1 MSAVR
6 LGDLRQVYVIG
17 VGLHRYQRPSETS
30 FVELG
35 LTAVRRALADAGPGL
50 EWPAVEV
57 AYTAATRLGM
67 AVSRPMLRHLGA
79 TGIPM
84 TQVEN
89 ASASGSSAFRLAC
102 RDVAAG
108 FADVA
113 LAVGVDKAGR
123 VAHAEQLTGVP
134 RADAGLVIPPLHYA
148 LLADQYLRTRGA
160 GAKDLARVAVK
171 NHGNG
176 ALNPGA
182 QRQQRRTLE
191 EILED
196 RPIAGPLTR
205 LQCCPVGEGAAAA
218 LVVSSG
224 AIERF
229 GLDTR
234 RAVRVLSSTQR
245 SEELYGAKSFDAE
258 LTRTTTAQALDEAG
272 VTPANLDVV
281 ELHDAFT
288 IEELQYVEA
297 MGLCGEGEAPGR
309 LADGEFAIGGR
320 VAVSPSGGLLAMGH
334 PVGPTGIGQVA
345 EVTAQLRGEAGARQ
359 QPGARLGLAHMVGIG
374 AVCAVHVLAAPER

>member
-1 MSAVR
+1 MTALR
-6 LGDLRQVYVIG
+6 LRDLRPVYVIG
-17 VGLHRYQRPSETS
+17 VGLHRYQRPTDTA

-35 LTAVRRALADAGPGL
+35 LAAVRRALGDAGL

-89 ASASGSSAFRLAC
+89 ASASGSSAFRMAC

-123 VAHAEQLTGVP
+123 AVRAEQLTGLPVP
-134 RADAGLVIPPLHYA
+134 DAGLVIPPVHYG
-148 LLADQYLRTRGA
+148 LLAEEYLRTRGA
-160 GAKDLARVAVK
+160 GPEDLARVAVK
-171 NHGNG
+171 NHGN
-176 ALNPGA
+176 AARNPFA
-182 QRQQRRTLE
+182 HRQKARTLE
-191 EILED
+191 EVLAD
-196 RPIAGPLTR
+196 RPIAGMLTR

-218 LVVSSG
+218 LVVSG
-224 AIERF
+224 DAVERH
-229 GLDTR
+229 GLDAG
-234 RAVRVLSSTQR
+234 RAVRVLSSVQR

-258 LTRTTTAQALDEAG
+258 LTRTTTEQAVAEAG
-272 VTPANLDVV
+272 VSAADLDVV

-297 MGLCGEGEAPGR
+297 MGLCGEGEGPAR
-309 LADGEFAIGGR
+309 LADGEFGIGGR

-334 PVGPTGIGQVA
+334 PVGPTGIGQIA
-345 EVTAQLRGEAGARQ
+345 EITLQLRGEAEARQ
-359 QPGARLGLAHMVGIG
+359 QPGARLGLAHLVGVG
-374 AVCAVHVLAAPER
+374 AVCAVHVLAAPDR

>member
-1 MSAVR
+1 MTSRR
-6 LGDLRQVYVIG
+6 LRDLRPVYVIG
-17 VGLHRYQRPSETS
+17 VGLHRYQRRSDTS

-35 LTAVRRALADAGPGL
+35 LTAVRRALADAGL
-50 EWPAVEV
+50 EWTSVEA
-57 AYTAATRLGM
+57 AYTATTRLGM

-108 FADVA
+108 FADVV
-113 LAVGVDKAGR
+113 LAAGVDKVGK
-123 VAHAEQLTGVP
+123 VARAEHLTGLP
-134 RADAGLVIPPLHYA
+134 RPDAGLVVPPVHYG
-148 LLADQYLRTRGA
+148 LLAEEYLRARGGTA
-160 GAKDLARVAVK
+160 EDLARVAVK

-176 ALNPGA
+176 AANPYA
-182 QRQQRRTLE
+182 QRQKARTLE
-191 EILED
+191 EVLAD
-196 RPIAGPLTR
+196 RPIAGMLTR

-218 LVVSSG
+218 LVVSG
-224 AIERF
+224 EAVERL
-229 GLDTR
+229 GLDAG
-234 RAVRVLSSTQR
+234 RAVRVLSSAQR

-258 LTRTTTAQALDEAG
+258 LTRTTTAQAVAEAG
-272 VTPANLDVV
+272 VTAADIDVV

-297 MGLCGEGEAPGR
+297 MGLCGDGEGPGR
-309 LADGEFAIGGR
+309 LADGEFAVGGR

-334 PVGPTGIGQVA
+334 PVGPTGVGQIA
-345 EVTAQLRGEAGARQ
+345 EITAQLRGEAGARQ
-359 QPGARLGLAHMVGIG
+359 QPGARLGLAHLVGVG
-374 AVCAVHVLAAPER
+374 AVCAVHVLAAPGA

>member
-1 MSAVR
+1 MTTLR
-6 LGDLRQVYVIG
+6 LGDLRPVYVIG
-17 VGLHRYQRPSETS
+17 VGLHRYQRATDTS

-35 LTAVRRALADAGPGL
+35 VTAVRRALADGGL
-50 EWPAVEV
+50 EWPSVEV

-67 AVSRPMLRHLGA
+67 AVGRPMLRHLGA
-79 TGIPM
+79 TGIAM

-113 LAVGVDKAGR
+113 LAVGVDKVGR
-123 VAHAEQLTGVP
+123 VP
-134 RADAGLVIPPLHYA
+134 RAEHLTGLPRPDAGLVVPPVHYA
-148 LLADQYLRTRGA
+148 LLAEEYLRTRGGSA
-160 GAKDLARVAVK
+160 EDLARVAVK

-176 ALNPGA
+176 ARNPFA
-182 QRQQRRTLE
+182 HRRKARTLE
-191 EILED
+191 EILAD
-196 RPIAGPLTR
+196 RPIAGMLTR

-218 LVVSSG
+218 LVVSED
-224 AIERF
+224 AIRSL
-229 GLDTR
+229 GLEAD
-234 RAVRVLSSTQR
+234 RAVRVLSSVQR

-258 LTRTTTAQALDEAG
+258 LTRTTTAQAVAEAG
-272 VTPANLDVV
+272 VSVGDLDVV

-297 MGLCGEGEAPGR
+297 MGLCGEGEGPGR
-309 LADGEFAIGGR
+309 LADGEFDIGGR

-334 PVGPTGIGQVA
+334 PVGPTGIGQIA
-345 EVTAQLRGEAGARQ
+345 ELALQLRGEAGPRQ
-359 QPGARLGLAHMVGIG
+359 QPGAALGLAHLVGVG
-374 AVCAVHVLAAPER
+374 AVCAVHVLAGPGR